1 MKITRLP
8 LHLTG
13 DDRRVI
19 ARPFILSVA
28 RARTVLRRI
37 EELKE
42 EVVATLLAKVRH
54 DFASRHR
61 RVDVLFEENYQ
72 MAATQVRHKNNW
84 SPQRRMLAGAY
95 FTMEYAIDSAALFNP
110 SIVAHPDQSN
120 VPAGALR
127 FVMSLRATGEG
138 HVSSVVFRT
147 GLITATQQVELDPV
161 PGILNRARIVPD
173 QQYVKHLYR
182 RKLAEIGLNDR
193 SVQTVLDRLP
203 DSFTITELGRA
214 LDESRPMLTDVA
226 GSREALRTMH
236 WLASSNYHIDL
247 SEEAN
252 LSELV
257 IFPMSEDESHGIED
271 LRLVQFT
278 EDDGQ
283 RCYYGTYTAY
293 NGVRTLPM
301 MINTR
306 DFKRVEVHSLNG
318 AGAVNKGIALFPRR
332 INGKFV
338 VCSRIDGE
346 NLYISTSDSA
356 YFWSS
361 ATRLVTPRHPWEFV
375 QIGNC
380 GSPLETEEGW
390 LLLTHGVGP
399 VRGYSIGAILLDR
412 DDPLKVRGALP
423 EPLIVPLE
431 NEREGYVPNVVYTC
445 GAIIHQ
451 RSLFIP
457 YAQADTRT
465 TMAVVDLDE
474 LLKRLLDNPP
484 S

>member
-1 MKITRLP
+1 M
-8 LHLTG
+8 
-13 DDRRVI
+13 
-19 ARPFILSVA
+19 
-28 RARTVLRRI
+28 
-37 EELKE
+37 
-42 EVVATLLAKVRH
+42 
-54 DFASRHR
+54 
-61 RVDVLFEENYQ
+61 
-72 MAATQVRHKNNW
+72 
-84 SPQRRMLAGAY
+84 
-95 FTMEYAIDSAALFNP
+95 
-110 SIVAHPDQSN
+110 
-120 VPAGALR
+120 
-127 FVMSLRATGEG
+127 
-138 HVSSVVFRT
+138 VFRT
-147 GLITATQQVELDPV
+147 GLITADQQVELDAV

-173 QQYVKHLYR
+173 QQYDKHLYR
-182 RKLAEIGLNDR
+182 RKLAEMGLDDR
-193 SVQTVLDRLP
+193 SVQTVLERLQ
-203 DSFTITELGRA
+203 DTFTITELGRA
-214 LDESRPMLTDVA
+214 IDDSRRSLTDIA

-247 SEEAN
+247 SEDAN

-293 NGVRTLPM
+293 NGMRTLPM

-361 ATRLVTPRHPWEFV
+361 ATRLVAPRHPWEFV

-380 GSPLETEEGW
+380 GSPLETEAGW

-465 TMAVVDLDE
+465 TVAVVDLDE
-474 LLKRLLDNPP
+474 LLGRLLENPP
-484 S
+484 GI